1 MNSRT
6 LTRSTSG
13 SRLLLGALVLSAL
26 CARAAAQLPA
36 GFVAEPIG
44 SGWVQ
49 PVGLCYLDLREPLD
63 EQRLLVAERSGRVW
77 YVVGDQ
83 RKNLVYDIAAE
94 TLVNG
99 DRGMLGI
106 AVAPDFDVSGWLYLL
121 LVVDLSGVD
130 TGMRSFSRLIR
141 VRTETDGDGN
151 LLALP
156 GTRETLLGD
165 TWSTGIAS
173 CHLSHTIGS
182 LRFLSDGSLV
192 LTSGDNAHYD
202 FTDNGGADAPCFAF
216 GRTPLDQDVGAF
228 RSQYDN
234 TLCGKV
240 LRLDAESG
248 LGLADNPFYTGDPAD
263 LLSRVWARGLRNPFR
278 FTLLPG
284 SGPREALFI
293 SDVGWNAWEEVNLCT
308 GGENF
313 GWPCFEGM
321 GAQPA
326 YQAADTR
333 GFCDAIGAGH
343 ARPLLTWHHTVTSA
357 GFRGNSASGLCLYRG
372 QRYPEVYRGRLFFF
386 DYVGRWLRAAELDES
401 FQVQSVLAF
410 GENVPGP
417 VDLVEQP
424 GTLDLVYASLPG
436 TVARLRYLGAGILPV
451 AVASATPA
459 HGPGDLQV
467 TLSAAGSHDPEGQD
481 LTYSWELGLG
491 NGESASGSSV
501 EQLYAGTESYLARLT
516 VTDTE
521 GLSASAE
528 VLITPNNTP
537 PAILAL
543 SAPHEGSTFHT
554 GEPLELAATAFDAE
568 DGAEL
573 QATWTLDLV
582 HGHHLHPNSLTASGL
597 SAVVVPEAHGPG
609 DNHFLVRLRVSD
621 SRGLA
626 DERQVAIYD
635 ADSTPK
641 AHLVLEQDHI
651 RVGQRIAP
659 VGHVDF
665 ARGRVLVKQATL
677 IWDWG
682 DGSVDIVPDS
692 AHHEDS
698 HPTHAYLR
706 PGAYK
711 LRLIAEL
718 DGERDEVLV
727 DIEVG
732 PARPAVA
739 IFAPLA
745 VQRWVPRV
753 QQEEIVASL
762 QATLAA
768 RTSEVR
774 AFGLGAGEELA
785 TWMESLLGDGLPD
798 VLVLLDFVP
807 APLIAGGITG
817 SLLQRWVEG
826 GNGLVWTGTTPLHEI
841 LGDDGTFAQTFFG
854 ADEFFESSMP
864 FTVLGTGNQVPTAV
878 GVSVVPSLPSYRS
891 TRAMKYDQ
899 IGPSWRVARIF
910 GDDTHHQSDA
920 LELAH
925 ASRGF
930 YAQFLCENLADL
942 PRAAVLGEYLL
953 DKIGKTRFG
962 AAGSSALSR

>member
-1 MNSRT
+1 M
-6 LTRSTSG
+6 
-13 SRLLLGALVLSAL
+13 GALVLGAL

-44 SGWVQ
+44 SGWAQ
-49 PVGLCYLDLREPLD
+49 PVGLCFLD

-106 AVAPDFDVSGWLYLL
+106 AVPPGFDDPASAGFRWLYLL
-121 LVVDLSGVD
+121 LVVDINNGGDNASKG
-130 TGMRSFSRLIR
+130 FSRLIR
-141 VRTETDGDGN
+141 VRTEYDGDGN
-151 LLALP
+151 LVAQP

-165 TWSTGIAS
+165 TWATGIAS

-182 LRFLSDGSLV
+182 LRFMSDGSLV

-202 FTDNGGADAPCFAF
+202 FTDNGGADAPCFAA
-216 GRTPLDQDVGAF
+216 GRTPLDQDVGSF

-240 LRLDAESG
+240 LRLDAASG

-278 FTLLPG
+278 FSLLPG

-293 SDVGWNAWEEVNLCT
+293 SDVGWNAWEEVNLCA

-333 GFCDAIGAGH
+333 GFCSSIGAGH
-343 ARPLLTWHHTVTSA
+343 ARPILAWHHTVTSA
-357 GFRGNSASGLCLYRG
+357 GFRGSSASGLCLYRG

-410 GENVPGP
+410 GENMLGP

-424 GTLDLVYASLPG
+424 GTLDLVYASLPA
-436 TVARLRYLGAGILPV
+436 TVARLRYLGAGIPPV

-459 HGPGDLQV
+459 HGPGDLLV
-467 TLSAAGSHDPEGQD
+467 TLSAAGSSDPEGQD
-481 LTYSWELGLG
+481 TTYAWEFGD
-491 NGESASGSSV
+491 GESAAGLTA
-501 EQLYAGTESYLARLT
+501 EHLYAGTESYLARLT

-521 GLSASAE
+521 GLTGAAE

-537 PAILAL
+537 PSILTL
-543 SAPHEGSTFHT
+543 SAPLEGSTFHT
-554 GEPLELAATAFDAE
+554 GEPLDLEATAFDAE
-568 DGAEL
+568 DGPEL

-597 SAVVVPEAHGPG
+597 SALVVPEAHGPG
-609 DNHFLVRLRVSD
+609 DNHFLVRLSVTD

-626 DERQVAIYD
+626 DEREVEIYD

-641 AHLVLEQDHI
+641 AHLEFDQEHI
-651 RVGQRIAP
+651 RVGQSLTP

-665 ARGRVLVKQATL
+665 ARGRLLVKQATL
-677 IWDWG
+677 TWDWG
-682 DGSVDIVPDS
+682 DGTVDIVLDS

-698 HPTHAYLR
+698 RPTHAYLR
-706 PGAYK
+706 PGTYK

-718 DGERDEVLV
+718 DGARDEVLV
-727 DIEVG
+727 SVEVG

-739 IFAPLA
+739 IFAPLE

-753 QQEEIVASL
+753 QQEEIVAGL
-762 QATLAA
+762 QAALLT

-774 AFGLGAGEELA
+774 AFGLGQGEMLA
-785 TWMESLLGDGLPD
+785 TWMESLAADGLPD

-807 APLIAGGITG
+807 APLIAGGIHG
-817 SLLQRWVEG
+817 SLLERWVQG
-826 GNGLVWTGTTPLHEI
+826 GNGLVWTGHTPLHEI

-854 ADEFFESSMP
+854 ADEFFESSTP
-864 FTVLGTGNQVPTAV
+864 FTVLGTGNQVPTAL

-891 TRAMKYDQ
+891 TRAVKYDQ

-910 GDDTHHQSDA
+910 GEDTHHQSDA

-925 ASRGF
+925 VSRGF
-930 YAQFLCENLADL
+930 YAQFLCENRADL